1 MIRRRLTNILGL
13 LTVCLTSV
21 SISCLYAGP
30 ARPGVITVTQNDGS
44 MIRVRIHG
52 DEFHNY
58 ATTEEGYLI
67 APDADGDWAFAKIG
81 PDGLPKATSVKA
93 KPASRLSGEDRA
105 LLGSA
110 LRKGLRP
117 AGATDFQ
124 RQLAAAAR
132 AYSLTTRSGDG
143 SVSAPPLLGGTTWRP
158 VGKKKVL
165 VILAEYPDKPFSKGD
180 RTEFDEL
187 LNSRNYITN
196 GATGSVWKY
205 YNDNSNGQFD
215 PEFTV
220 VGPYRLSHNRAWYR
234 DRGTEMATEAARLAD
249 TDVDFSQ
256 FAENGTAHD
265 FFVFY
270 SGGAQSSGDPDGIWP
285 HRSTMSLTL
294 DGVRI
299 PGYACS
305 SELEPSSSGLIGNGL
320 AGIGS
325 FCHEFGHI
333 IGWPDFYDTDTN
345 DGSDGDGPRFFSLM
359 DYGTY
364 NNDSRTPPALG
375 ILERWMMG
383 WAEPEVLTAGGDYNL
398 DAVTEGKGYLVR
410 TETEDDYFLL
420 ECRGA
425 GKTVWDRKEY
435 LDYYGYGQD
444 WGLLVYHVNGKNT
457 ALWVG
462 NSTNSAK
469 GRECYKILYSN
480 PNKNGTVEPA
490 YIPKRCFY
498 PGGSNVTSIASD
510 TKSGF
515 MSADGKKTEVEIPSI
530 RLDEGQGAVRLS
542 VSERSGSVT
551 DIKSEVFQHDILL
564 SWQDDMSTSWSVE
577 WRPSGSEAAAGSLAG
592 LSSREAHI
600 PLLKADQEYS
610 ITITGNKGAK
620 TSVTLKTE
628 RSGSGFPR
636 IQLSKANPTS
646 EESVLLTLV
655 DCGEMS
661 DLLWTV
667 DGAKTDGLIKLRKG
681 EHYVQAE
688 LRRPDKAC
696 EYFVRYVTVIL

>member
-1 MIRRRLTNILGL
+1 MIRRRLTHILGL

-67 APDADGDWAFAKIG
+67 APDSDGDWAFAKIG

-117 AGATDFQ
+117 EGMTAFQ
-124 RQLAAAAR
+124 RRLAATAR
-132 AYSLTTRSGDG
+132 TYSLTTRSSDG

-158 VGKKKVL
+158 VGTKKIL
-165 VILAEYPDKPFSKGD
+165 VILAEYPDKPFSKGS

-234 DRGTEMATEAARLAD
+234 DRGMDMAAEAARLAD
-249 TDVDFSQ
+249 ADVDFSQ
-256 FAENGTAHD
+256 FAENGTARD

-410 TETEDDYFLL
+410 TETEGDYFLL
-420 ECRGA
+420 ECRGS

-444 WGLLVYHVNGKNT
+444 WGLLVYHVNGNNT
-457 ALWVG
+457 ALWIG
-462 NSTNSAK
+462 NTTNNVK
-469 GRECYKILYSN
+469 GRECYRILYSN

-490 YIPKRCFY
+490 YIPKHCFY

-510 TKSGF
+510 SKSGF

-530 RLDEGQGAVRLS
+530 RLDEGQGSVRLS

-564 SWQDDMSTSWSVE
+564 SWQDDLSTSWTVE
-577 WRPSGSEAAAGSLAG
+577 WKPVGSETAAGSLAG

-610 ITITGNKGAK
+610 ITITGDKGAK

-661 DLLWTV
+661 SLQWTV
-667 DGAKTDGLIKLRKG
+667 DGAKTDGLTRLRKG

-688 LRRPDKAC
+688 LTRPDKTQ